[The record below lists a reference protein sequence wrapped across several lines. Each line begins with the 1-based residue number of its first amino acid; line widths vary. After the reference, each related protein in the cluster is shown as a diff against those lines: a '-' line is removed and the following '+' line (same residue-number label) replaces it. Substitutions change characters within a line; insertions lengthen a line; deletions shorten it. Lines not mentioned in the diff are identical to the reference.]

1 MEVRQKCPAC
11 GGDVTGPEPRLE
23 SSGIIEC
30 PHCGMEIPRDL
41 ADNDDMELLAP
52 SKKQPSRPQLLPVKF
67 DKQRRNVIDD
77 EMDMT
82 PMVDVTFLLL
92 IFFMVTAAFSL
103 QRAFEVPAP
112 DKDQPTTNQVVEIE
126 EDPDFV
132 TIRIDAYNTYYVST
146 SEWEKEAPSEQELRV
161 RLRDAVRG
169 GSEGVVPTKLLVKA
183 HGNAFLEKVVTA
195 LDAGAELGMREVKLT
210 TVEEDE

>member
-1 MEVRQKCPAC
+1 VEVRLKCPAC
-11 GGDVTGPEPRLE
+11 GDYVSALDTGLFSADTVACPNCGVDIPVTPDDRDELQRSPPPPKRKPLPEVE
-23 SSGIIEC
+23 
-30 PHCGMEIPRDL
+30 
-41 ADNDDMELLAP
+41 
-52 SKKQPSRPQLLPVKF
+52 PVQF
-67 DKQRRNVIDD
+67 ATRRRNVIDD

-112 DKDQPTTNQVVEIE
+112 DPNQPSTEQPVETD

-146 SEWEKEAPSEQELRV
+146 SEWEEEAPSEQELRV

-169 GSEGVVPTKLLVKA
+169 DPKGVVPTKLLVKA
-183 HGNAFLEKVVTA
+183 HGDALWEKVVTA
-195 LDAGAELGMREVKLT
+195 LDAGAEVGMQEVKMA
-210 TVEEDE
+210 TVEQDE

>member
-1 MEVRQKCPAC
+1 VEVQLQCPAC
-11 GGDVTGPEPRLE
+11 EGYVTVHDMGLFDADTVVCT
-23 SSGIIEC
+23 S
-30 PHCGMEIPRDL
+30 CGMDIPVTPANRD
-41 ADNDDMELLAP
+41 ELER
-52 SKKQPSRPQLLPVKF
+52 SPQRKAVSAVEPVQF
-67 DKQRRNVIDD
+67 TTRRRNVIDD

-112 DKDQPTTNQVVEIE
+112 DPNQPSTIQPLEID

-132 TIRIDAYNTYYVST
+132 TIRVDAYNTYYVST
-146 SEWEKEAPSEQELRV
+146 SEWEEEAPSEQELRI
-161 RLRDAVRG
+161 RLREAVR
-169 GSEGVVPTKLLVKA
+169 SDPKDVVPTKLLVKA
-183 HGNAFLEKVVTA
+183 HGDALWEKVVTA
-195 LDAGAELGMREVKLT
+195 LDAGAEVGMQEVKMV